1 MNRLSF
7 VLLLT
12 LGATA
17 CDDDVPPPKFD
28 GGSQRDGQVTTDG
41 GGDGSS
47 LSDAKA
53 DLPGADGLVAD
64 LTFGDGGCVIGTVDN
79 CTDCG
84 DKCAPPTTNAAS
96 AQVVCIGSCAIACQ
110 GEFYDVNGKLDDGCE
125 VEDTTIQ
132 ASENNAKDLGSVPD
146 WNAKVAF
153 SGTLLSDDRTH
164 VSSPSPRPTGR
175 PDYFKLHV
183 IDKTLGNTQAEV
195 SLSLAALPASVEV
208 EVSMKYI
215 CDQNPQSPL
224 GPFTQTVTNQGTT
237 KIAEKI
243 DCDGSGNASGDDSG
257 TVIVWVRKL
266 KGDHSAA
273 QYSGSI
279 NP

>member
-153 SGTLLSDDRTH
+153 SGTLLSDDRTRLI
-164 VSSPSPRPTGR
+164 SFAAPNRPAR
-175 PDYFKLHV
+175 L
-183 IDKTLGNTQAEV
+183 LQAPCDRQDPWQYASRGQPVTCCVAGFCPGGGQHEV
-195 SLSLAALPASVEV
+195 HLRSESAEPIGALYANG
-208 EVSMKYI
+208 
-215 CDQNPQSPL
+215 DQSRHDQDRREDRL
-224 GPFTQTVTNQGTT
+224 
-237 KIAEKI
+237 
-243 DCDGSGNASGDDSG
+243 
-257 TVIVWVRKL
+257 
-266 KGDHSAA
+266 
-273 QYSGSI
+273 
-279 NP
+279 